1 MTHAVAD
8 QVGGEVQPIVA
19 RRIVAK
25 DVALHRLRTAR
36 VQLNQ
41 QSLIVAAIGSR
52 IPERSRIIVS
62 SEGTLIA

>member
-41 QSLIVAAIGSR
+41 QSLIVGCDR
-52 IPERSRIIVS
+52 FED
-62 SEGTLIA
+62 T